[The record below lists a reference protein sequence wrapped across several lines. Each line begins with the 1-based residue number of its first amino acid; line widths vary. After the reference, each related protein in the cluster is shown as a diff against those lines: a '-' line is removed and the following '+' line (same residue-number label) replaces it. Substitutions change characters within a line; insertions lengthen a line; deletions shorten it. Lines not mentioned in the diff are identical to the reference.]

1 MTKLQRTIKYL
12 AMAFAIFLIVSIFS
26 GILSVAR
33 LLVGLGNK
41 NLPEELTTYPVTEE
55 VTSLDLEI
63 NAAELVIKTADNFS
77 VESNI
82 KNLSVTQNGGV
93 LLIKEPKN
101 FGVTYK
107 GAVLTICLP
116 ENTVFKKADVEAG
129 AGVFTAETLSAEKL
143 YLNLGAGEVQISS
156 LSASKEAVIEGGA
169 GKLTV
174 SGGRLNNADIEMGV
188 GALYLT
194 SELTGE
200 SEIDCGVGNVET
212 YLLGE
217 KENYRIELNK
227 GIGKATVDN
236 ETVADETVYGNGKN
250 EIEINGGIGEI
261 KVNFK

>member
-12 AMAFAIFLIVSIFS
+12 AMAFAVFLIVSIFS

-101 FGVTYK
+101 FGVTYN

-116 ENTVFKKADVEAG
+116 ENTVF
-129 AGVFTAETLSAEKL
+129 
-143 YLNLGAGEVQISS
+143 
-156 LSASKEAVIEGGA
+156 
-169 GKLTV
+169 
-174 SGGRLNNADIEMGV
+174 
-188 GALYLT
+188 
-194 SELTGE
+194 
-200 SEIDCGVGNVET
+200 
-212 YLLGE
+212 
-217 KENYRIELNK
+217 
-227 GIGKATVDN
+227 
-236 ETVADETVYGNGKN
+236 
-250 EIEINGGIGEI
+250 
-261 KVNFK
+261 